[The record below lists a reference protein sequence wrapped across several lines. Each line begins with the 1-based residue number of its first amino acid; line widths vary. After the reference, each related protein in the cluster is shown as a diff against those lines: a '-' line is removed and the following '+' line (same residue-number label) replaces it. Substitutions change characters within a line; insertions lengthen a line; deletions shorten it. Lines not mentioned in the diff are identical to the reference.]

1 MNARE
6 TVMSKEQLQKLHS
19 WLYESD
25 EACLKCL
32 KVTCEHQAD
41 LSFKEGMRTIVKWVE
56 QHEEKSYL
64 LKIPYYSFGKDKW
77 QAQLKEWGLG

>member
-6 TVMSKEQLQKLHS
+6 TVKDIIVKKFCTPCPFPNLDGDYCIKCQKQLEDAYQ
-19 WLYESD
+19 
-25 EACLKCL
+25 
-32 KVTCEHQAD
+32 
-41 LSFKEGMRTIVKWVE
+41 EGMRTVVEWVE